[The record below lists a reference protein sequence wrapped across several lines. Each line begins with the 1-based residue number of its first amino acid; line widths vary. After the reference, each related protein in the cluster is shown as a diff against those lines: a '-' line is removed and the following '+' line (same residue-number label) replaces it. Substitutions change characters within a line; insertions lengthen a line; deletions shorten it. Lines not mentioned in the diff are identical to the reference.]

1 MSSTPTGTRIPPAAS
16 AGATVLTG
24 TPVVPG
30 VAVGPVVRPVGG
42 VELPA
47 TKGPWIPEDQRAAE
61 KDRFAAAAEAVA
73 ERLAGRAAAATG
85 VSAEVLNTTAQLA
98 RDRGLLSTV
107 EQRIG
112 DGASAEVATVGA
124 AEQFVELFTSL
135 GGVMAERATDVRDV
149 RDRIVAEL
157 TGQGEPGVP
166 APEIPSVLLADDLAP
181 ADTAGLDPTR
191 IVALATRLGGATSH
205 TAIIAR
211 QLGLPCVVGV
221 GGLGDVPEGATV
233 MVDGEHGTVT
243 VDPDVD
249 EARARV
255 AASVES
261 ATALAGYRGPGTTR
275 DGHPVAVLA
284 NVQDG
289 AGAQNAAAAH
299 AEGVGL
305 LRTELAFFGRA
316 QNAAAAHAEGVGLLR
331 TELAFFGRAEEP
343 SVEEQADIYA
353 GVFSAFPGGKLVL
366 RTLDAGSD
374 KPLPFATPPDEAN
387 PALGVRGLR
396 TARRDPGLL
405 TRQLDAV
412 AQAARST
419 GAQPWV
425 MAPMV
430 ATVAEAA
437 DFAAQ
442 VRQRGMVPGV
452 MVEVPSV
459 AILADRFLEHLDF
472 LSIGTNDLSQ
482 YTLAA
487 DRLSADLAD
496 LTDPWQPALLAL
508 VQATAAAG
516 QRAGK
521 PVGVC
526 GEAAADPM
534 LACVLVGM
542 GVTSLSCAAGSV
554 AGVGARLASV
564 DLATCQRAAEVALAA
579 ADPASARA
587 AAREAL
593 AG

>member
-1 MSSTPTGTRIPPAAS
+1 MTSQTPSVAEAPG
-16 AGATVLTG
+16 GAVVLTG

-30 VAVGPVVRPVGG
+30 VAMGPVVRPVGA

-47 TKGPWIPEDQRAAE
+47 TRGPWIPEDQRGVE
-61 KDRFAAAAEAVA
+61 LERFAAASDAVA
-73 ERLAGRAAAATG
+73 ARLAARASAATG

-107 EQRIG
+107 EQRIS
-112 DGASAEVATVGA
+112 DGASAEVAVVGA
-124 AEQFVELFTSL
+124 ADQFVALFSSL
-135 GGVMAERATDVRDV
+135 GGLMAERATDVRDV
-149 RDRIVAEL
+149 RDRIVAQL

-166 APEIPSVLLADDLAP
+166 APDTPSILLADDLAP
-181 ADTAGLDPTR
+181 ADTAGLDPAR
-191 IVALATRLGGATSH
+191 IIALAIRLGGATSH

-221 GGLGDVPEGATV
+221 GGLSDVPVGATV
-233 MVDGEHGTVT
+233 LVDGEHGTVT
-243 VDPDVD
+243 VDPDPGQAKALVHTA
-249 EARARV
+249 ARAV
-255 AASVES
+255 QV
-261 ATALAGYRGPGTTR
+261 LADYRGPGATR
-275 DGHPVAVLA
+275 DGHRVEVLA

-289 AGAQNAAAAH
+289 AGARAAAD
-299 AEGVGL
+299 
-305 LRTELAFFGRA
+305 
-316 QNAAAAHAEGVGLLR
+316 AHAEGVGLLR

-343 SVEEQADIYA
+343 SVEEQTEIYK
-353 GVFSAFPGGKLVL
+353 GVFAAFPGGKVVM

-374 KPLPFATPPDEAN
+374 KPLPFATPPNEAN

-412 AQAARST
+412 AEAARST
-419 GAQPWV
+419 GADPWV

-430 ATVAEAA
+430 ATVDEAVE
-437 DFAAQ
+437 FAAQ
-442 VRQRGMVPGV
+442 ARERGMSPGV

-508 VQATAAAG
+508 VQTTASAG
-516 QRAGK
+516 VRAGK

-526 GEAAADPM
+526 GEAAADPL

-542 GVTSLSCAAGSV
+542 GVSYLSCAAGSI

-564 DLATCQRAAEVALAA
+564 DLAACQRAAEVALAA
-579 ADPASARA
+579 ADPAAARA
-587 AAREAL
+587 AVRQVL
-593 AG
+593 AEG

>member
-1 MSSTPTGTRIPPAAS
+1 MSSQTGSPFVAEAPG
-16 AGATVLTG
+16 GAVVLTG

-30 VAVGPVVRPVGG
+30 VAMGPVVRPVGS
-42 VELPA
+42 VALPA
-47 TKGPWIPEDQRAAE
+47 TRGPWIPESERGVE
-61 KDRFAAAAEAVA
+61 LERFAAASDAVA
-73 ERLAGRAAAATG
+73 ERLATRASAATG

-107 EQRIG
+107 EQRIA

-124 AEQFVELFTSL
+124 ADQFVALFSSL

-149 RDRIVAEL
+149 RDRIVAQL

-166 APEIPSVLLADDLAP
+166 APDTPSILLADDLAP
-181 ADTAGLDPTR
+181 ADTAGLDPAK
-191 IVALATRLGGATSH
+191 IIGLAIRLGGATSH

-221 GGLGDVPEGATV
+221 GGLSDVPEGATV
-233 MVDGEHGTVT
+233 LVDGEHGTVT
-243 VDPDVD
+243 VDPDPGHAKALVHT
-249 EARARV
+249 
-255 AASVES
+255 AAKA
-261 ATALAGYRGPGTTR
+261 ATVLADYRGPGATR
-275 DGHPVAVLA
+275 DGHRVEVLA

-289 AGAQNAAAAH
+289 AGARAAADAH

-305 LRTELAFFGRA
+305 LRTELAFFGR
-316 QNAAAAHAEGVGLLR
+316 
-331 TELAFFGRAEEP
+331 TEEP
-343 SVEEQADIYA
+343 SVEEQTEIYK
-353 GVFSAFPGGKLVL
+353 GVFAAFPGGKVVM

-374 KPLPFATPPDEAN
+374 KPLPFATPPNEAN

-412 AQAARST
+412 AEAARST
-419 GAQPWV
+419 GADPWV

-430 ATVAEAA
+430 ATVAEAVE
-437 DFAAQ
+437 FAAQ
-442 VRQRGMVPGV
+442 ARERGMSPGV

-459 AILADRFLEHLDF
+459 AVLADRFLEHLDF

-508 VQATAAAG
+508 VQLTAAAG
-516 QRAGK
+516 VRAGK

-526 GEAAADPM
+526 GEAAADPL

-542 GVTSLSCAAGSV
+542 GVSYLSCAAGSI

-564 DLATCQRAAEVALAA
+564 DLAACQRAAEVALAA
-579 ADPASARA
+579 ADPQSART
-587 AAREAL
+587 AARTAL
-593 AG
+593 ADS